1 MLSSAARRPLVSITS
16 VSFDHVEIVRPLPSE
31 RAGVRAGVH
40 SAPPSASAQKQPPML
55 FAAVE
60 MAMLVLV
67 AALAMVTVILTAS
80 EDANAAGR
88 SAFVKTTP
96 IRPAAIER
104 TASR

>member
-1 MLSSAARRPLVSITS
+1 MLSPAARRPVVSITS
-16 VSFDHVEIVRPLPSE
+16 VSFDDVEVVRSAPSA
-31 RAGVRAGVH
+31 RAGVRI
-40 SAPPSASAQKQPPML
+40 APAFASVPKQPPML

-88 SAFVKTTP
+88 AAFVKTS
-96 IRPAAIER
+96 IRPAVIER

>member
-1 MLSSAARRPLVSITS
+1 MLSSTARRPVVSITS
-16 VSFDHVEIVRPLPSE
+16 VSFDQVEVVRPVPSQ
-31 RAGVRAGVH
+31 RAGVRTAL
-40 SAPPSASAQKQPPML
+40 PPPAQKQPPML

-88 SAFVKTTP
+88 AAFVKTS
-96 IRPAAIER
+96 IRPAVIER